1 MNRWEFQLLDWM
13 SFLRFTLLV
22 NTSQIPDRTT
32 I

>member
-13 SFLRFTLLV
+13 SFLRFTRLV